1 MHYVKGSG
9 MTENTSQSLN
19 HIALLEGLSVDE
31 MATLEQRCSWNSYTK
46 GQTILEKDSG
56 GNQGVFFL
64 TDGKVRVVNFSLS
77 GKEIAYANILAGDYF
92 GELSA
97 VDGEPRSASVVAV
110 KSCVIG
116 VIPKNDFRD
125 LLIAHPE
132 ICLRVMERL
141 AAIIRVCDD
150 RIMDLSTLR
159 AIMRVYSSLL
169 DMGQLD
175 GAGDGLYRISPMP
188 THAEI
193 ASQIGTTRE
202 TVARAFSELQ
212 QAGIITRKGSSVTIT
227 DHEAL
232 TNLMAAVD
240 VDNEQGTAR

>member
-1 MHYVKGSG
+1 MAEG
-9 MTENTSQSLN
+9 TEQSLN
-19 HIALLEGLSVDE
+19 DIALLTGLPVSE
-31 MATLEQRCSWNSYTK
+31 ITSLEQRCSWNSYAK
-46 GQTILEKDSG
+46 GQTILERDSG
-56 GNQGVFFL
+56 GQGVFL
-64 TDGKVRVVNFSLS
+64 ISRGKVRVVNYSLS
-77 GKEIAYANILAGDYF
+77 GKEIAYANIPAGDYF

-97 VDGEPRSASVVAV
+97 VDGRPRSASVVAV
-110 KSCVIG
+110 ASCI
-116 VIPKNDFRD
+116 IAILPTNDFRD

-132 ICLRVMERL
+132 VCLRVMERL
-141 AAIIRVCDD
+141 AKIIRVCDD

-159 AIMRVYSSLL
+159 AIKRVYSSLL
-169 DMGQLD
+169 DMGKLD

-212 QAGIITRKGSSVTIT
+212 QAGVITRKGSSVTIT

-240 VDNEQGTAR
+240 VDSDPVVPR